1 MLLRLPRQISLAPA
15 SAGSDKAKSLPGSV
29 FQRLG
34 DLLAR
39 RSQSTLIALT
49 CGLLLLVGVV
59 DYLTGYEISVL
70 IFYLLPVSLAA
81 WFVSRRFAVLV
92 SSLSVGIWLAGD
104 IGAGAI
110 YHNKALLAWNTT
122 IVLGFF
128 LVVTWLL
135 ASLRRSVL
143 DLEARVHQRT
153 IALTEEIAE
162 RARLETEILEISE
175 REQRRIGHDL
185 HDGLGQHLT
194 GTALAGQVL
203 GDRLEARGLSTEAAE
218 TGRVVELIEEAIA
231 LTRSLA
237 HGLSPVSV
245 EVEGLTAALMELAA
259 STKAQ
264 FYLPCEFHCDQ
275 AAHIDNPATAT
286 HLYRIT
292 QEAISNAIR
301 HGRADRVDITL
312 NQENEGTQTVLTI
325 RDNGIGLSLQGT
337 MRREGQG
344 LRIMAHRAR
353 MIHATLEV
361 QPGEKEGTI
370 VRCCVHAAT
379 VPRHPLPR

>member
-1 MLLRLPRQISLAPA
+1 MTPRPPRQISVAARDAGTDKSHPLPK
-15 SAGSDKAKSLPGSV
+15 SAL
-29 FQRLG
+29 QCLG
-34 DLLAR
+34 ERLAR
-39 RSQSTLIALT
+39 CSQPTLIALT
-49 CGLLLLVGVV
+49 WGLLLLVVVV
-59 DYLTGYEISVL
+59 DYLTGYEISVT

-110 YHNKALLAWNTT
+110 FRNKALLAWNAT
-122 IVLGFF
+122 IILGFF

-143 DLEARVHQRT
+143 DLEDRVRQRT
-153 IALTEEIAE
+153 IALTEEMEE

-264 FYLPCEFHCDQ
+264 FYLPCKFYHDQ
-275 AAHIDNPATAT
+275 AVRIDSPATAT

-312 NQENEGTQTVLTI
+312 HQENKGEQTVLTI
-325 RDNGIGLSLQGT
+325 RDNGIGIEPQET
-337 MRREGQG
+337 MRQAGRG

-353 MIHATLEV
+353 MINAILEV
-361 QPGEKEGTI
+361 QPGPKEGTV
-370 VRCCVHAAT
+370 VRCCVAAAAPGIL
-379 VPRHPLPR
+379 VSR